1 MEKAGSLQRRSAAC
15 LHLQRRQPSRVAPP
29 PAESGSAGIASISPW
44 SDRAAHIETCGVYE
58 VGMALGLDT
67 DDAEAP
73 QETAPPPASSY
84 SASAPVAP
92 PPAE

>member
-1 MEKAGSLQRRSAAC
+1 
-15 LHLQRRQPSRVAPP
+15 
-29 PAESGSAGIASISPW
+29 
-44 SDRAAHIETCGVYE
+44 
-58 VGMALGLDT
+58 MALGLDT